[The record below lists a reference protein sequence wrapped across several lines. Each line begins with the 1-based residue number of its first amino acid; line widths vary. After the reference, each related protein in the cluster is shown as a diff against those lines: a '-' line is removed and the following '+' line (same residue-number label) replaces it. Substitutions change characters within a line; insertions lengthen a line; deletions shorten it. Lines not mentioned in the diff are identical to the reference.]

1 MSEAVK
7 KHPPLLAL
15 TGGIGS
21 GKSTVAELFRAH
33 GALVISADQVGRA
46 LLEPGALGWLRLEEE
61 FAGRFF
67 DGAGRVD
74 RVALRRAIFSDAEL
88 RAQVDSLLHPLI
100 RAGIAAL
107 LAGSGSTVR
116 PNPTRSPLYPGIVVE
131 VPLLFEA
138 GWQDD
143 FGCVV
148 VVKSD
153 EEQAVT
159 RLMSRD
165 LVSRSEAE
173 AALTAQLPLH
183 EKIARAD
190 QVIDNGGDQAAT
202 ALQVARLIELL
213 TSGEGGWAGTRS
225 SSPST

>member
-1 MSEAVK
+1 MSEAVEK
-7 KHPPLLAL
+7 ILPLLAL

-33 GALVISADQVGRA
+33 GALVVSADQVSRE
-46 LLEPGALGWLRLEEE
+46 LVEPGAIGWLKLREE

-67 DGAGRVD
+67 DTAGRLD
-74 RVALRRAIFSDAEL
+74 RAALRRAIFSDASL
-88 RAQVDSLLHPLI
+88 RLRVDKLLHPLI
-100 RAGIAAL
+100 RARITELVVG
-107 LAGSGSTVR
+107 AGTAVR
-116 PNPTRSPLYPGIVVE
+116 PNSTRSPVYPGIVVE

-148 VVKSD
+148 VVKSE

-159 RLMSRD
+159 RLMARD
-165 LVSRSEAE
+165 LVSRFEAE
-173 AALTAQLPLH
+173 AALAAQLPLH

-190 QVIDNGGDQAAT
+190 QVIDNGGDPAAT
-202 ALQVARLIELL
+202 ARQVARLIELL
-213 TSGEGGWAGTRS
+213 TSGEGGRAGTRN